1 MSPISAETQT
11 GHGVASLFR
20 APWLRRAAAFL
31 AVYLIWGS
39 TYLAIRFAIE
49 SIPPFFMA
57 AARNLLAGALLCAW
71 AWFRGA
77 PLPKRIHWREAA
89 IVGGFMLLGG
99 NGGVTW
105 SEQKVPSGLVALLV
119 AATPLWMVLL
129 GAILPGGSRPSRRTL
144 AGVAIGLAGVW
155 LLAGTGR
162 EIGGGRLSFFSVAVV
177 LLATLSWT
185 AGSLY
190 SRRAKLPSDPI
201 LGTGMEML
209 TGGALLLLASTVA
222 GEWGQIDLAAISLRS
237 GLALAYLV
245 VFGSMVAFTAYLWL
259 LRHTTPT
266 RAATYAYVN
275 PVVAV
280 VLGWALAG
288 EPLTGQTLL
297 AAAVILGGVAMIT
310 TAQR

>member
-1 MSPISAETQT
+1 MSEFIPEARAAR
-11 GHGVASLFR
+11 GPAALLR
-20 APWLRRAAAFL
+20 APWLRLVLAFF
-31 AVYLIWGS
+31 AVYVIWGS

-57 AARNLLAGALLCAW
+57 AARNLLAGALLLAW
-71 AWFRGA
+71 AWLRGA
-77 PLPKRIHWREAA
+77 PMPRRIHWREAA

-105 SEQKVPSGLVALLV
+105 SEQQVPSGLVALLV

-129 GAILPGGSRPSRRTL
+129 GAILPGGTRPNRRTL
-144 AGVAIGLAGVW
+144 AGVAVGLAGVW

-162 EIGGGRLSFFSVAVV
+162 EIGGARLSAFSVAVV
-177 LLATLSWT
+177 LLATLSWA

-190 SRRAKLPSDPI
+190 SRRATLPADPI
-201 LGTGMEML
+201 QGTGMEML
-209 TGGALLLLASTVA
+209 SGGAFLLLASA
-222 GEWGQIDLAAISLRS
+222 AGGEWGQIDLSAVSLRS

-259 LRHTTPT
+259 LRNTTPT

-280 VLGWALAG
+280 LLGWALAA
-288 EPLTGQTLL
+288 EPLAAHTLL
-297 AAAVILGGVAMIT
+297 AAAVILGGVALIT
-310 TAQR
+310 TGQR